1 MALSGLVVLLILTSA
16 LLASSSTPFIVLH
29 GIGDQC
35 ANQGVMEFTELLS
48 SWSGSQGHCMCVS
61 YPCYSHSL
69 VIVPI
74 ILYFVHRTPFN
85 RKKKK
90 SFL

>member
-1 MALSGLVVLLILTSA
+1 MALSGLVVLLTVLILTSA

-69 VIVPI
+69 VNSSHHF
-74 ILYFVHRTPFN
+74 ILRAPY
-85 RKKKK
+85 
-90 SFL
+90 SF